1 MAWTASFQI
10 SRHFPIPFGMYLLAP
25 HGQPQ
30 SIIHA
35 PCRLMAIREI
45 PYWMLISGHVAR
57 DVSLVQPTSHGRGTL
72 VYMDGPNSTTLAFSL
87 TVGMYAI
94 KIA

>member
-10 SRHFPIPFGMYLLAP
+10 SRQFPIPFGMYLLAP
-25 HGQPQ
+25 HGQPR

-35 PCRLMAIREI
+35 PSRLMAIREI
-45 PYWMLISGHVAR
+45 PYWMLISGHIAR
-57 DVSLVQPTSHGRGTL
+57 DVSLIQPTSHGRDTP
-72 VYMDGPNSTTLAFSL
+72 VYMDGPNFTTLAFSL
-87 TVGMYAI
+87 TAGMYAM